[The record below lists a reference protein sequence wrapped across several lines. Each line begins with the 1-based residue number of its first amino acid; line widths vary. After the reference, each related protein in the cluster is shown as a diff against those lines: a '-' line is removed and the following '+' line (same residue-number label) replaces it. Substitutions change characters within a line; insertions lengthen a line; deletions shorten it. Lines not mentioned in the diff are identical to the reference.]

1 MRCQS
6 HRISAEESCYQ
17 QGVEPAQEKK
27 FAVVNKDQKAVRDLK
42 TALTLDMEMQS
53 LESVQLVS
61 VLIWGLQLSDWTD
74 LTRHFGL

>member
-1 MRCQS
+1 
-6 HRISAEESCYQ
+6 
-17 QGVEPAQEKK
+17 VEPAQEKK